1 MSKHFNSM
9 ALQFQVGTAVHYVDA
24 KAAQTQQQELEAQRS
39 QQVEGWISMAFDA
52 GQKKNQADTS
62 RVYAVHGMFTAVD
75 DPWRKPSG
83 FNVRISND
91 KAVKIMPVEKYL
103 QQIKV
108 NHKGSLITAA
118 EYLSKPEVDV
128 FSAIQWVYYKAMLP
142 DVTSADS
149 AATVVSRI
157 AGEVCVIIALK
168 KHRVQEGSTETLHDQ
183 LAGVARSA
191 AIPAKWL
198 DQLLPIVQ
206 HDQGRIWRGCNPP
219 SGGKLS
225 VRIFALQ
232 LQKLKPACNAL
243 PSVAKVVEE
252 FAGNSKWS
260 IVAAKN
266 HVCSQEPA
274 LWHLVKKVGLT

>member
-1 MSKHFNSM
+1 M
-9 ALQFQVGTAVHYVDA
+9 QD
-24 KAAQTQQQELEAQRS
+24 R
-39 QQVEGWISMAFDA
+39 
-52 GQKKNQADTS
+52 KKNQADTS

-91 KAVKIMPVEKYL
+91 KAVKIMPVEQYL
-103 QQIKV
+103 QQTKV
-108 NHKGSLITAA
+108 NNKGSLITAA
-118 EYLSKPEVDV
+118 EYLSKPDVNV
-128 FSAIQWVYYKAMLP
+128 FSAIQWGYRKAMLP

-168 KHRVQEGSTETLHDQ
+168 KHRVQEGSTKTLHDQ
-183 LAGVARSA
+183 LADVAGSA

-198 DQLLPIVQ
+198 DPLLPIVQ
-206 HDQGRIWRGCNPP
+206 HDQSSIWGDPKKCKPAG
-219 SGGKLS
+219 GGKPS
-225 VRIFALQ
+225 VRLFALQ

-252 FAGNSKWS
+252 FVGNSKWS